1 MSLQDD
7 DSEHEDHEKH
17 EEDHEDGEEDHKK
30 HEEDHEDGE
39 DHEKNDDVEDC
50 EDGDKAESGESW
62 LEDPSASSEPQ
73 NDPQKLFELK
83 YKTSE
88 NDSCYIRCKNSNSD
102 RLQDARR
109 RPPAASGPNR

>member
-1 MSLQDD
+1 MRRRGGGSWR
-7 DSEHEDHEKH
+7 SR
-17 EEDHEDGEEDHKK
+17 EEWGGD
-30 HEEDHEDGE
+30 EEDHEDGE

-62 LEDPSASSEPQ
+62 LEDPSASSEAQ

>member
-1 MSLQDD
+1 MIQ
-7 DSEHEDHEKH
+7 
-17 EEDHEDGEEDHKK
+17 GEWDREAASYPQR
-30 HEEDHEDGE
+30 
-39 DHEKNDDVEDC
+39 C
-50 EDGDKAESGESW
+50 TSESW
-62 LEDPSASSEPQ
+62 LEDPSASSEAQ

-109 RPPAASGPNR
+109 RPPAASGPNRIFLIEDQV